1 VELLAAITR
10 IREERFLLYQ
20 SQRHVDPIREHQ
32 KKIIKKTNRQTFRFF
47 FGQLLRAT
55 NHKLASR

>member
-32 KKIIKKTNRQTFRFF
+32 KKIIKKQIGKHSGFF
-47 FGQLLRAT
+47 WP
-55 NHKLASR
+55 ASQST